1 MSEATRPEMVL
12 EIIELEDGELAI
24 RDADSD
30 STEPMIKVNFSEELK
45 DKLSD
50 QYFDVAR
57 VMLTAGIQMVAD
69 SGLDLSSDEKA
80 EELEPEPTIH

>member
-1 MSEATRPEMVL
+1 MVL

-24 RDADSD
+24 RDADSE

-69 SGLDLSSDEKA
+69 SGLDLSSDEKSD
-80 EELEPEPTIH
+80 EFELEPTIH

>member
-1 MSEATRPEMVL
+1 MVL

-24 RDADSD
+24 RDADSE

-69 SGLDLSSDEKA
+69 SGLDLSSDEKS
-80 EELEPEPTIH
+80 EEFEPEPTIH